1 MNTLDT
7 VLGLIL
13 VTSFLFGLKKGFLK
27 AILSL
32 LGIVVAVYAALFFS
46 GIVEDFLSSQFSW
59 SEDLLRLSSF
69 LLTFVVVLIAFSLLG
84 RITTQRVNFMMLGW
98 MNKLLGGLFIMV
110 RYACLV
116 SVVLMFVKASEYY
129 SVLSEEDREASIL
142 YAPVAS
148 LAPAI
153 LPEIQKSVTE
163 IDLDWNP
170 LEDRKESEINNDT
183 LHDPPKL
190 DSFTTNID

>member
-7 VLGLIL
+7 VLGMIL
-13 VTSFLFGLKKGFLK
+13 VISFLFGLKKGFLK
-27 AILSL
+27 AFLSL
-32 LGIVVAVYAALFFS
+32 LGIVVAVYAAMFFS
-46 GIVEDFLSSQFSW
+46 GYVENFLSRQFSW
-59 SEDLLRLSSF
+59 SEDLLRLASF
-69 LLTFVVVLIAFSLLG
+69 LLTFLVVLIAFSLLG
-84 RITTQRVNFMMLGW
+84 RIMTQLVNFMMLGL
-98 MNKLLGGLFIMV
+98 MNKLLGGLFIMLK
-110 RYACLV
+110 YAFLV
-116 SVVLMFVKASEYY
+116 SVVFMFANASEYY

-153 LPEIQKSVTE
+153 LPEIQKSVKE

-190 DSFTTNID
+190 DGFTTNID

>member
-59 SEDLLRLSSF
+59 SEDLLRLASF
-69 LLTFVVVLIAFSLLG
+69 LLTFLVVLIAFSLLG
-84 RITTQRVNFMMLGW
+84 RIMTQLVNFMMLGL
-98 MNKLLGGLFIMV
+98 MNKLLGGLFIMLK
-110 RYACLV
+110 YAFLV
-116 SVVLMFVKASEYY
+116 SVVFMFVNASEYY
-129 SVLSEEDREASIL
+129 SVLSEEDREASIFTPPF
-142 YAPVAS
+142 APLRPLIFLEFKKAEKKF
-148 LAPAI
+148 I
-153 LPEIQKSVTE
+153 LIG
-163 IDLDWNP
+163 NP
-170 LEDRKESEINNDT
+170 LENEKES
-183 LHDPPKL
+183 KL
-190 DSFTTNID
+190 IKILYKIPRNWIVLTPT

>member
-59 SEDLLRLSSF
+59 SEDLLRLASF

-84 RITTQRVNFMMLGW
+84 RILTQLVNFMMLGL
-98 MNKLLGGLFIMV
+98 MNKLLGGLFIMLK
-110 RYACLV
+110 YAFLV
-116 SVVLMFVKASEYY
+116 SVVFMFVNSSEYY
-129 SVLSEEDREASIL
+129 SVLSEEERESSIL
-142 YAPVAS
+142 YGPVTS

-153 LPEIQKSVTE
+153 LPEIQKNVKE

-170 LEDRKESEINNDT
+170 LEDKQELETTNDT
-183 LHDPPKL
+183 LVL
-190 DSFTTNID
+190 TTP

>member
-7 VLGLIL
+7 VLGMIL
-13 VTSFLFGLKKGFLK
+13 VISFLFGLKKGFLK
-27 AILSL
+27 AFLSL
-32 LGIVVAVYAALFFS
+32 LGIVVAVYAAMFFS
-46 GIVEDFLSSQFSW
+46 GYVENFLSRQFSW
-59 SEDLLRLSSF
+59 SEDLLRLASF
-69 LLTFVVVLIAFSLLG
+69 LLTFLVVLIAFSLLG
-84 RITTQRVNFMMLGW
+84 RIMTQLVNFMMLGL
-98 MNKLLGGLFIMV
+98 MNKLLGGLFIMLK
-110 RYACLV
+110 YAFLV
-116 SVVLMFVKASEYY
+116 SVVFMFVNSSEYY

-153 LPEIQKSVTE
+153 LPEIQKSVKE

-190 DSFTTNID
+190 DGFTTNID